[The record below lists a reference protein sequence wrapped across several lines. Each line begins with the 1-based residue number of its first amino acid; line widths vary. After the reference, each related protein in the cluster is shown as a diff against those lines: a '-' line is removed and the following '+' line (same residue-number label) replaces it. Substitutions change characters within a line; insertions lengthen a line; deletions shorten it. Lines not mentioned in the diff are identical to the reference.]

1 MREKLPL
8 FCALAA
14 HFFDLASVRVGRAAR
29 RCGSAALLRGTK
41 DAVMV
46 ARYRP
51 KIYLYIFRSE
61 AARICVIGVRFQR

>member
-14 HFFDLASVRVGRAAR
+14 HFFDLSSVRVGRAAR

-41 DAVMV
+41 DAVMA

-51 KIYLYIFRSE
+51 KIYL
-61 AARICVIGVRFQR
+61 